1 MCIYNLYMYMY
12 IYMCTYMYKLIY
24 VNIMYIPK
32 FVEIGPL
39 ENVLG
44 VINVRESYEENDA
57 EKQYPDESA
66 EAGNN

>member
-1 MCIYNLYMYMY
+1 
-12 IYMCTYMYKLIY
+12 MCTYMYKLIY